1 MTEGGYMKR
10 LSILAIAFLSA
21 SLTQVGLTQVGSPTN
36 PDSSSQVR
44 QEKPSPNKEK
54 QTQKGKAKSTKPPIK
69 AETGKKTTTSQDAA
83 YALAARKG
91 NPESAAPPKSPK

>member
-1 MTEGGYMKR
+1 MTEGGNMKR
-10 LSILAIAFLSA
+10 VSILVIAFLSA
-21 SLTQVGLTQVGSPTN
+21 SLPQVGLAQVGSPANT
-36 PDSSSQVR
+36 DSSSQTK

-54 QTQKGKAKSTKPPIK
+54 QAQKGKAKSTKPPIK

-91 NPESAAPPKSPK
+91 SPETAAPPK